1 MRALDIGAV
10 HARAELG
17 GQVAQHLP
25 HLLQRLQTHAPVQIH
40 TNGFSLLREWTYLI
54 LRVKKTNQE
63 SYYYARCKR
72 AITQTGRVF
81 TREHT

>member
-25 HLLQRLQTHAPVQIH
+25 HLLQRLQPHAPVQIH
-40 TNGFSLLREWTYLI
+40 TNGFSLLRE
-54 LRVKKTNQE
+54 
-63 SYYYARCKR
+63 
-72 AITQTGRVF
+72 
-81 TREHT
+81 